1 MTGAEGDTVQA
12 GIASWTV
19 RIGGR
24 LLGGLLTAAAL
35 AEAADLYRAVGI
47 VVFAE
52 QRLLALLGLAL
63 GTLYILKPA
72 TPGAKRLNVPWFD
85 ALAAVAGLLVCAYLS
100 WHYERIFEELYSR
113 PRDAL
118 VGGAVILVLVAE
130 GVRRTAGP
138 VLFVFLLSFFTLGLM
153 GHFIPG
159 QFQGRDVDIDRLV
172 IYLSLD
178 SNALVGIPLTVA
190 TTIVIAFIYF
200 GNLLDLSGGSR
211 FFTDISTAL
220 MGRYRGGSA
229 KIAVTA
235 SSIFGSI
242 SGSATSNVV
251 STGVITIPLMKKGG
265 YPAHTAA
272 AIEAVASTG
281 GQLMPPMMGAAAFV
295 MAEFLQISYQEVVL
309 AALIPAIL
317 YYVALFIQA
326 DLYAARERIG
336 RVDEASIPPRWPV
349 FRAGWPYVV
358 PFAVVI
364 LCLFRLNLRPE
375 TSALWASGSLV
386 PIGLFIGY
394 QGQRMSWT
402 VIFTVLAK
410 TGALCVQLLMISCM
424 AGIIIGVLNITGLGF
439 ALTQAIIHLAGGTDR
454 HDPGAGGADLHRS
467 RHGHADPGRL
477 PAAGDAGDPLHGRGR
492 HPAHGGAPVR
502 PLLRHAVADHAAG
515 GGSGLHRRHRG
526 RLGFH
531 AHGIRRGPLRLDRL
545 CGAVPVRAG
554 AGTADA
560 GFGTQDS
567 SHLGHRHHRRLAGV
581 GGFHGLFRKTPG
593 HRPPG
598 TLHCCRGAAVLPGRG
613 GELRHLDGCGW
624 RLSGRHSG
632 RHGGIPGGAG
642 LIGRPGNGVLRLR
655 CATLRTNGL
664 EPHLRSS

>member
-1 MTGAEGDTVQA
+1 MSDGDESTA
-12 GIASWTV
+12 RAPAASWTV
-19 RIGGR
+19 RIAGR
-24 LLGGLLTAAAL
+24 LLAALLTAAAL

-63 GTLYILKPA
+63 GTLYILKGA
-72 TPGAKRLNVPWFD
+72 GPGGPRLRVPWYD
-85 ALAAVAGLLVCAYLS
+85 AVAAVAGVVVCFYLS

-118 VGGAVILVLVAE
+118 LGGMVILLLVAE
-130 GVRRTAGP
+130 GVRRSAGP
-138 VLFVFLLSFFTLGLM
+138 VLFIFLLSFFVLGLTS
-153 GHFIPG
+153 HLIPG
-159 QFQGRDVDIDRLV
+159 QFQGRDVDLDRLV

-178 SNALVGIPLTVA
+178 SNALVGLPLTVA

-235 SSIFGSI
+235 SSLFGSI

-265 YPAHTAA
+265 YPAHTAG

-309 AALIPAIL
+309 AALIPALL

-326 DLYAARERIG
+326 DLFAARERIA
-336 RVDEASIPPRWPV
+336 RVDDDAIPPRWPV

-364 LCLFRLNLRPE
+364 LCLFYLNMRPE
-375 TSALWASGSLV
+375 TSALWAAGSLV
-386 PIGLFIGY
+386 PVGLFIGY
-394 QGQRMSWT
+394 KGEKMRLW

-410 TGALCVQLLMISCM
+410 TGALCVQVLMISCM
-424 AGIIIGVLNITGLGF
+424 AGIIIGTLNITGLGF
-439 ALTQAIIHLAGGTDR
+439 ALTQAIIFLAGGQTAMILLLAALISIVLGMGMPTLGVYLLLATLVTPSMVEVGIPPMAAHLFALYFGMLSLITPPVAVAAFTAATVAESDFLR
-454 HDPGAGGADLHRS
+454 TGFAAVHFGWTAYVVPFLFVLAPELLMEGSALEIIHTAATAVIGVWLVSAGFMGFFARPLGAVYRVLFMAAGFLLFFPAGGVS
-467 RHGHADPGRL
+467 Y
-477 PAAGDAGDPLHGRGR
+477 
-492 HPAHGGAPVR
+492 
-502 PLLRHAVADHAAG
+502 
-515 GGSGLHRRHRG
+515 
-526 RLGFH
+526 
-531 AHGIRRGPLRLDRL
+531 GIWTD
-545 CGAVPVRAG
+545 VAG
-554 AGTADA
+554 AGLV
-560 GFGTQDS
+560 GV
-567 SHLGHRHHRRLAGV
+567 LAV
-581 GGFHGLFRKTPG
+581 TGGFR
-593 HRPPG
+593 RE
-598 TLHCCRGAAVLPGRG
+598 RG
-613 GELRHLDGCGW
+613 
-624 RLSGRHSG
+624 
-632 RHGGIPGGAG
+632 
-642 LIGRPGNGVLRLR
+642 
-655 CATLRTNGL
+655 
-664 EPHLRSS
+664 

>member
-1 MTGAEGDTVQA
+1 MSEGDGATVQA
-12 GIASWTV
+12 PTASWTV
-19 RIGGR
+19 RIAGR
-24 LLGGLLTAAAL
+24 LLAALLTAAAL

-63 GTLYILKPA
+63 GTLYILKGA
-72 TPGAKRLNVPWFD
+72 GPGGPRLRVPWYD
-85 ALAAVAGLLVCAYLS
+85 AVAAAAGVLVCFYLS

-118 VGGAVILVLVAE
+118 FGGMVILVLVAE
-130 GVRRTAGP
+130 GVRRSAGP
-138 VLFVFLLSFFTLGLM
+138 VLFIFLLSFFTLGLVS
-153 GHFIPG
+153 HLIPG
-159 QFQGRDVDIDRLV
+159 QFQGRDVDFDRLV

-178 SNALVGIPLTVA
+178 SNSLVGLPLTVA

-235 SSIFGSI
+235 SSLFGSI

-265 YPAHTAA
+265 YPAHTAG

-309 AALIPAIL
+309 AALIPALL

-326 DLYAARERIG
+326 DLFAARERIA
-336 RVDEASIPPRWPV
+336 RVDEDAIPSRWPV

-364 LCLFRLNLRPE
+364 LCLFYLNMRPE
-375 TSALWASGSLV
+375 TSALWAAGSLV
-386 PIGLFIGY
+386 PVGLFIGY
-394 QGQRMSWT
+394 QGEKMRLW

-410 TGALCVQLLMISCM
+410 TGALCVQVLMISCM
-424 AGIIIGVLNITGLGF
+424 AGVIIGILNITGLGF
-439 ALTQAIIHLAGGTDR
+439 ALTQAIIFLAGGNTAMILLLAALISIVLGMGMPTLGVYLLLATLVTPSMVEVGIPPMAAHLFALYFGMLSLITPPVAVAAFTAATVAESDFLR
-454 HDPGAGGADLHRS
+454 TGFAAVHFGWTAYVVPFLFVLAPELLMEGSALEIIYTAATAVIGVWLVSAGFMGFFARPLGTPHRVLFMAAGLLLFFPAGGVS
-467 RHGHADPGRL
+467 Y
-477 PAAGDAGDPLHGRGR
+477 
-492 HPAHGGAPVR
+492 
-502 PLLRHAVADHAAG
+502 
-515 GGSGLHRRHRG
+515 
-526 RLGFH
+526 
-531 AHGIRRGPLRLDRL
+531 GIWTD
-545 CGAVPVRAG
+545 VAG
-554 AGTADA
+554 AG
-560 GFGTQDS
+560 
-567 SHLGHRHHRRLAGV
+567 LAGV
-581 GGFHGLFRKTPG
+581 LVATGGL
-593 HRPPG
+593 
-598 TLHCCRGAAVLPGRG
+598 RGERG
-613 GELRHLDGCGW
+613 
-624 RLSGRHSG
+624 
-632 RHGGIPGGAG
+632 
-642 LIGRPGNGVLRLR
+642 
-655 CATLRTNGL
+655 
-664 EPHLRSS
+664 

>member
-1 MTGAEGDTVQA
+1 MTGGDGDAVQ
-12 GIASWTV
+12 GSVASWTV
-19 RIGGR
+19 RVAGR
-24 LLGGLLTAAAL
+24 VLGGLLTAAAL

-63 GTLYILKPA
+63 GTLYVLKPA
-72 TPGAKRLNVPWFD
+72 TPGAKRPSVPWFD
-85 ALAAVAGLLVCAYLS
+85 ALAATAGVLVCFYLS

-138 VLFVFLLSFFTLGLM
+138 VLFIFLLSFFALGLVS
-153 GHFIPG
+153 HFIPG
-159 QFQGRDVDIDRLV
+159 QFQGRDVDFDRLV

-178 SNALVGIPLTVA
+178 SNSLVGIPLTVA

-200 GNLLDLSGGSR
+200 GNLLDLSGGSK

-235 SSIFGSI
+235 SSLFGSI

-265 YPAHTAA
+265 YPAHTAG

-309 AALIPAIL
+309 AALIPAVL

-326 DLYAARERIG
+326 DLYAAREGIA

-349 FRAGWPYVV
+349 FRAGWPYVA

-364 LCLFRLNLRPE
+364 LCLFYLNLRPE
-375 TSALWASGSLV
+375 TSALWAAGSLV

-394 QGQRMSWT
+394 QGERMRWW
-402 VIFTVLAK
+402 VILTVLAK

-439 ALTQAIIHLAGGTDR
+439 ALTQAIIHLAGGQIAMILVLAALISIVLGMGMPTLGVYLLLATLVTPSMTEVGIPPMAAHLFALYFGMLSLITPPVAVAAFTAATVAGADFMR
-454 HDPGAGGADLHRS
+454 TGFAAVHFGWTAYVVPFLFVLAPELLMEGSALEILHTSATAVIGVWLVSAGFMGYFARPLGAGHRI
-467 RHGHADPGRL
+467 L
-477 PAAGDAGDPLHGRGR
+477 FMAAGLLLFF
-492 HPAHGGAPVR
+492 PA
-502 PLLRHAVADHAAG
+502 
-515 GGSGLHRRHRG
+515 SGVSQ
-526 RLGFH
+526 
-531 AHGIRRGPLRLDRL
+531 GIWTD
-545 CGAVPVRAG
+545 VAG
-554 AGTADA
+554 AC
-560 GFGTQDS
+560 
-567 SHLGHRHHRRLAGV
+567 LAGV
-581 GGFHGLFRKTPG
+581 LAATGGF
-593 HRPPG
+593 
-598 TLHCCRGAAVLPGRG
+598 RGER
-613 GELRHLDGCGW
+613 R
-624 RLSGRHSG
+624 
-632 RHGGIPGGAG
+632 
-642 LIGRPGNGVLRLR
+642 
-655 CATLRTNGL
+655 
-664 EPHLRSS
+664 

>member
-1 MTGAEGDTVQA
+1 MAGGDGDAVQA
-12 GIASWTV
+12 PIASWTV
-19 RIGGR
+19 RIAGR
-24 LLGGLLTAAAL
+24 LLAGLLTAAAL

-63 GTLYILKPA
+63 GTLYLLKG
-72 TPGAKRLNVPWFD
+72 TKPGPRLDVPWYD
-85 ALAAVAGLLVCAYLS
+85 ALAATVGVLVCFYLS

-118 VGGAVILVLVAE
+118 IGGAIILALVAE
-130 GVRRTAGP
+130 GVRRSAGP
-138 VLFVFLLSFFTLGLM
+138 VLFIFLVSFFTLGLV

-159 QFQGRDVDIDRLV
+159 QFQGRDVDFDRLV

-178 SNALVGIPLTVA
+178 SNSLVGIPLTVA
-190 TTIVIAFIYF
+190 TTIVISFIYF

-235 SSIFGSI
+235 SSLFGSI

-265 YPAHTAA
+265 YPAHTAG

-309 AALIPAIL
+309 AALIPAVL

-326 DLYAARERIG
+326 DLFAARERIA
-336 RVDEASIPPRWPV
+336 RVDENSIPPRWPV

-364 LCLFRLNLRPE
+364 WCLFYLNLRPE
-375 TSALWASGSLV
+375 TSALWAAGSLV
-386 PIGLFIGY
+386 PVGLFIGY
-394 QGQRMSWT
+394 QGERMRWW

-410 TGALCVQLLMISCM
+410 TGALCVQVLMISCM
-424 AGIIIGVLNITGLGF
+424 AGVIIGVLNITGLGF
-439 ALTQAIIHLAGGTDR
+439 ALTQAIIHLAGGQTPLILLLAALISIVLGMGMPTLGVYLLLATLVTPSMVEVGIPPMAAHLFALYFGMLSLITPPVAVAAFTAATVAESDFLR
-454 HDPGAGGADLHRS
+454 TGFAAVHFGWTAYVVPFLFVLAPELLMEGSALTILHTAATAVIGVWLVSAGFMGFFARPLGAVHRVLFMAAGFLLFFPAGGVS
-467 RHGHADPGRL
+467 Y
-477 PAAGDAGDPLHGRGR
+477 
-492 HPAHGGAPVR
+492 
-502 PLLRHAVADHAAG
+502 
-515 GGSGLHRRHRG
+515 
-526 RLGFH
+526 
-531 AHGIRRGPLRLDRL
+531 GIWTD
-545 CGAVPVRAG
+545 VAG
-554 AGTADA
+554 AC
-560 GFGTQDS
+560 
-567 SHLGHRHHRRLAGV
+567 LAGV
-581 GGFHGLFRKTPG
+581 LALIGGF
-593 HRPPG
+593 
-598 TLHCCRGAAVLPGRG
+598 RG
-613 GELRHLDGCGW
+613 EK
-624 RLSGRHSG
+624 S
-632 RHGGIPGGAG
+632 
-642 LIGRPGNGVLRLR
+642 
-655 CATLRTNGL
+655 
-664 EPHLRSS
+664 

>member
-1 MTGAEGDTVQA
+1 MTGGDGDTVQA
-12 GIASWTV
+12 PFASWTV
-19 RIGGR
+19 RIAGR
-24 LLGGLLTAAAL
+24 LLAGLLTAAAL

-63 GTLYILKPA
+63 GTLYILKGA
-72 TPGAKRLNVPWFD
+72 GPGPRLRVPWYD
-85 ALAAVAGLLVCAYLS
+85 ALAAVAGVLVCFYLS

-118 VGGAVILVLVAE
+118 LGGMVILVLVAE
-130 GVRRTAGP
+130 GVRRSAGP
-138 VLFVFLLSFFTLGLM
+138 VLFIFLLSFFVLGLVS
-153 GHFIPG
+153 HFIPG
-159 QFQGRDVDIDRLV
+159 QFQGRDVDFDRLV

-178 SNALVGIPLTVA
+178 SNSLVGIPLTVA

-211 FFTDISTAL
+211 FFTDSSTAL

-235 SSIFGSI
+235 SSLFGSI

-265 YPAHTAA
+265 YPAHTAG

-309 AALIPAIL
+309 AALIPAVL

-326 DLYAARERIG
+326 DLFAARERIT

-349 FRAGWPYVV
+349 FRAGWPYAV

-364 LCLFRLNLRPE
+364 LCLFYLNLRPE
-375 TSALWASGSLV
+375 TSALWAAGSLV

-394 QGQRMSWT
+394 QGEKMRWW
-402 VIFTVLAK
+402 VILTVLAK
-410 TGALCVQLLMISCM
+410 TGALCVQVLMISCM

-439 ALTQAIIHLAGGTDR
+439 ALTQAIIHLAGGNTAMILLLAALISIVLGMGMPTLGVYLLLATLVTPSMVEVGIPPMAAHLFALYFGMLSLITPPVAVAAFTAATVAESDFLR
-454 HDPGAGGADLHRS
+454 TGFAAVHFGWTAYVVPFLFVLAPELLMEGSALEIVHTSATAVIGVWLVSAGFMGYFARPLGAGHRV
-467 RHGHADPGRL
+467 L
-477 PAAGDAGDPLHGRGR
+477 FMAAGLLLFF
-492 HPAHGGAPVR
+492 PA
-502 PLLRHAVADHAAG
+502 
-515 GGSGLHRRHRG
+515 SGVS
-526 RLGFH
+526 
-531 AHGIRRGPLRLDRL
+531 HGIWTD
-545 CGAVPVRAG
+545 VAG
-554 AGTADA
+554 AC
-560 GFGTQDS
+560 
-567 SHLGHRHHRRLAGV
+567 LAGV
-581 GGFHGLFRKTPG
+581 LAVTGGF
-593 HRPPG
+593 
-598 TLHCCRGAAVLPGRG
+598 RGER
-613 GELRHLDGCGW
+613 R
-624 RLSGRHSG
+624 
-632 RHGGIPGGAG
+632 
-642 LIGRPGNGVLRLR
+642 
-655 CATLRTNGL
+655 
-664 EPHLRSS
+664 

>member
-1 MTGAEGDTVQA
+1 MAGGNGDTA
-12 GIASWTV
+12 RAPMASWTV
-19 RIGGR
+19 RIAGR

-63 GTLYILKPA
+63 GTLYLLKGA
-72 TPGAKRLNVPWFD
+72 GPGPRLRVPWYD
-85 ALAAVAGLLVCAYLS
+85 ALAATTGVLVCFYLS

-118 VGGAVILVLVAE
+118 IGGAIILALVAE
-130 GVRRTAGP
+130 GVRRSAGP
-138 VLFVFLLSFFTLGLM
+138 VLFIFLVSFFTLGLV

-159 QFQGRDVDIDRLV
+159 QFQGRDVDFDRLV

-178 SNALVGIPLTVA
+178 SNSLVGIPLTVA
-190 TTIVIAFIYF
+190 TTIVISFIYF
-200 GNLLDLSGGSR
+200 GNLLDLSGGSK

-235 SSIFGSI
+235 SSLFGSI

-265 YPAHTAA
+265 YPAHTAG

-309 AALIPAIL
+309 AALIPAVL

-326 DLYAARERIG
+326 DLFAARERIA
-336 RVDEASIPPRWPV
+336 RVDEDSIPPRWPV

-364 LCLFRLNLRPE
+364 WCLFYLNLRPE
-375 TSALWASGSLV
+375 TSALWAAGSLV
-386 PIGLFIGY
+386 PVGLFVGY
-394 QGQRMSWT
+394 QGERMRWW

-410 TGALCVQLLMISCM
+410 TGALCVQVLMISCM

-439 ALTQAIIHLAGGTDR
+439 ALTQAIIHLAGGQTPLILLLAALISIVLGMGMPTLGVYLLLATLVTPSMVEVGIPPMAAHLFALYFGMLSLITPPVAVAAFTAATVAESDFLR
-454 HDPGAGGADLHRS
+454 TGFAAVHFGWTAYVVPFLFVLAPELLMEGSALTIIHTAATAVIGVWLVSAGFMGFFARRLGTVHRMLFMAAGLLLFFPAGGVS
-467 RHGHADPGRL
+467 Y
-477 PAAGDAGDPLHGRGR
+477 
-492 HPAHGGAPVR
+492 
-502 PLLRHAVADHAAG
+502 
-515 GGSGLHRRHRG
+515 
-526 RLGFH
+526 
-531 AHGIRRGPLRLDRL
+531 GIWTD
-545 CGAVPVRAG
+545 VAG
-554 AGTADA
+554 AC
-560 GFGTQDS
+560 
-567 SHLGHRHHRRLAGV
+567 LAGV
-581 GGFHGLFRKTPG
+581 LVVMGGF
-593 HRPPG
+593 
-598 TLHCCRGAAVLPGRG
+598 RGERG
-613 GELRHLDGCGW
+613 
-624 RLSGRHSG
+624 
-632 RHGGIPGGAG
+632 
-642 LIGRPGNGVLRLR
+642 
-655 CATLRTNGL
+655 
-664 EPHLRSS
+664 